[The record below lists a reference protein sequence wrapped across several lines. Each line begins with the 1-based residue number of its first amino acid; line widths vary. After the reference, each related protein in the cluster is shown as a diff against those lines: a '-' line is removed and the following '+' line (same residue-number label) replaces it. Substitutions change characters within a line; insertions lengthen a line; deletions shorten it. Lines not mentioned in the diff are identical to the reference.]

1 MKAVF
6 LGLYFPPETFSSPHM
21 FFDVVSWANDLNF
34 DCHVLTPNPV
44 RGLSSKEVK
53 ELNGS
58 RTAHFSGYTHHTFS
72 CLSWKE
78 SNPFFRL
85 FRAWQFGKKAKKW
98 IKKQP
103 DIAFVYIP
111 SNPPF
116 IWNKQLKHC
125 LKKRGIKLVFNI
137 NDIYPEV
144 AFPRNSLMGKF
155 LSAQSR
161 KALFAADQIVTL
173 SEDMKISLCEKC
185 PARVLPIAVIP
196 PWSYP
201 IKTLQKSQE
210 QKLLSSLNYSK
221 DFFNVFY
228 VGNFGQFQNLDLL
241 VQSSNLLQNN
251 PKIRFYLVGSGRR
264 FSEISNASVG
274 VSNLSVHP
282 QVTPNEAAFLY
293 SISDLNIISLNKNII
308 HYACPSKTP
317 LCLES
322 GRPTLTVVGES
333 VYVSTLLTHGNVFTS
348 EMDPKKIAEEIE
360 QISQLKL
367 VAAPPSFGTSRL
379 AAETLWKKIME
390 GIRNENR

>member
-1 MKAVF
+1 
-6 LGLYFPPETFSSPHM
+6 
-21 FFDVVSWANDLNF
+21 
-34 DCHVLTPNPV
+34 
-44 RGLSSKEVK
+44 
-53 ELNGS
+53 
-58 RTAHFSGYTHHTFS
+58 
-72 CLSWKE
+72 
-78 SNPFFRL
+78 
-85 FRAWQFGKKAKKW
+85 
-98 IKKQP
+98 
-103 DIAFVYIP
+103 
-111 SNPPF
+111 
-116 IWNKQLKHC
+116 
-125 LKKRGIKLVFNI
+125 
-137 NDIYPEV
+137 
-144 AFPRNSLMGKF
+144 MGKF